1 MKSYIQITIDDT
13 THEFRTAR
21 EAKDYLF
28 SLLDQR
34 PRPSASITAQ
44 IEAQL
49 YLLLDTA
56 NTKPQDINRYFVKA
70 INH

>member
-1 MKSYIQITIDDT
+1 MNIRVTIDDT
-13 THEFRTAR
+13 THEFGTAR

-34 PRPSASITAQ
+34 PRPSASHTAQ

-49 YLLLDTA
+49 DRLLDIA
-56 NTKPQDINRYFVKA
+56 NTKPEDITASFIKA

>member
-1 MKSYIQITIDDT
+1 MKIRVTIDDT
-13 THEFRTAR
+13 THDFRTAR

-49 YLLLDTA
+49 ARLLDIA
-56 NTKPQDINRYFVKA
+56 NTKPQDINRAFIKA

>member
-1 MKSYIQITIDDT
+1 MKIRVTIDDT
-13 THEFRTAR
+13 THDFRTAR

-44 IEAQL
+44 IESQL
-49 YLLLDTA
+49 DRLLDIA
-56 NTKPQDINRYFVKA
+56 NTKPQDITASFIKSINR
-70 INH
+70 

>member
-1 MKSYIQITIDDT
+1 MNIRVTIDDT
-13 THEFRTAR
+13 THELRTAR

-49 YLLLDTA
+49 DRLLDIA
-56 NTKPQDINRYFVKA
+56 NTRPQDINRAFIKA

>member
-1 MKSYIQITIDDT
+1 MNIRVTIDDT

-44 IEAQL
+44 IESQL
-49 YLLLDTA
+49 DRLLDIA
-56 NTKPQDINRYFVKA
+56 NTKPQDINRAFIKA

>member
-1 MKSYIQITIDDT
+1 MYTHITIDDT

-34 PRPSASITAQ
+34 PRPSASHTRQ

-49 YLLLDTA
+49 NRLLDIS
-56 NTKPQDINRYFVKA
+56 NTMPRN
-70 INH
+70 

>member
-1 MKSYIQITIDDT
+1 MNIRVTIDDT

-49 YLLLDTA
+49 DRLLDIA
-56 NTKPQDINRYFVKA
+56 NTRPQDINRAFIKA